1 MNLTVNFNYNTQS
14 INMVNPYLYNQEY
27 NVTLAYVSA
36 QQDLSFAHLDQEYLH
51 FEALL
56 KLLHVASCTSLP
68 S

>member
-1 MNLTVNFNYNTQS
+1 
-14 INMVNPYLYNQEY
+14 MVNPYLYNQEY

-56 KLLHVASCTSLP
+56 KLCQLLHVASCTSLP